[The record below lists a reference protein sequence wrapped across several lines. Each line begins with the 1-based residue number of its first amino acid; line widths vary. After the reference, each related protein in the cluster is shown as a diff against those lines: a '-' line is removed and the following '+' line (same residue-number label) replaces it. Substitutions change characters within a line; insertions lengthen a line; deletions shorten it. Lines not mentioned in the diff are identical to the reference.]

1 MNYII
6 EGGIDFYNEINN
18 ITPDNNNNTPNND
31 TLNNLCL
38 ITQEPLTINY
48 IKS

>member
-18 ITPDNNNNTPNND
+18 ITPNTIDNNN
-31 TLNNLCL
+31 TLNNCL
-38 ITQEPLTINY
+38 ITHEPLTINY
-48 IKS
+48 IELSC